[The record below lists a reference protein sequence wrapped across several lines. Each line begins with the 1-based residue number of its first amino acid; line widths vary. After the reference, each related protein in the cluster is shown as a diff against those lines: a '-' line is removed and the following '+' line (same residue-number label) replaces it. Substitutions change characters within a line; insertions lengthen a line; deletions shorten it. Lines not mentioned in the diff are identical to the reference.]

1 MKIEL
6 GDEEVKVLAGA
17 LESYLSELST
27 EIGHT
32 DSRDFRAGLK
42 EQRDVLQRILQAL
55 RPDHD

>member
-6 GDEEVKVLAGA
+6 DDEEVKVLAGA

-32 DSRDFRAGLK
+32 DSSDFRESLK
-42 EQRDVLQRILQAL
+42 ERRDVLQRILQAL
-55 RPDHD
+55 SPEGG

>member
-6 GDEEVKVLAGA
+6 GEEEVEVLARA

-32 DSRDFRAGLK
+32 DSRDFRDSLK
-42 EQRDVLQRILQAL
+42 ERREVLQRILQAL
-55 RPDHD
+55 RPGHG